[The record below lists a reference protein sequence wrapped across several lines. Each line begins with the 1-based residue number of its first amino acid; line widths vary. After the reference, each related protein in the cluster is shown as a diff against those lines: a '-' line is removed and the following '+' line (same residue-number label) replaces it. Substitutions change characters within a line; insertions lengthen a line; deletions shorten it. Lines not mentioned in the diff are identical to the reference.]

1 MDEAR
6 CGRYVGVSR
15 MSRVFRQVTMLKRTS
30 LSVLARE
37 HGSMVGKV
45 NLVGL

>member
-15 MSRVFRQVTMLKRTS
+15 MSRVFRQVTMPKRTN
-30 LSVLARE
+30 LCVLARE
-37 HGSMVGKV
+37 HRSMVGKV
-45 NLVGL
+45 NPVGL